1 MRIPRVENRLE
12 NRPCQGDIYRN
23 LEYFEWYK
31 EVEGNI
37 EISTITFPLAVVL
50 TQDCDLEQHA
60 SLNRPQKNQDK
71 LLISVLVAPMY
82 NSELLVEGEH
92 LRDLDRKSERIG
104 GALQKSLKSNQ
115 RLRYHALE
123 FPLIAALPDVVID
136 FKHYFSQTVDYL
148 QLMRTSHYV
157 GSLPDL
163 FREDLAQRFS
173 SFLSRVDLPEVAMAE
188 PPETRE
194 GGPQGGS
201 GEEVSSR

>member
-1 MRIPRVENRLE
+1 
-12 NRPCQGDIYRN
+12 
-23 LEYFEWYK
+23 
-31 EVEGNI
+31 
-37 EISTITFPLAVVL
+37 
-50 TQDCDLEQHA
+50 
-60 SLNRPQKNQDK
+60 
-71 LLISVLVAPMY
+71 MY

-173 SFLSRVDLPEVAMAE
+173 SFLSRVGLPEVAMAE

-201 GEEVSSR
+201 GGGSVVEMRSVSTSGTPATRSSWTKRMRQNGARHRSMTLLYLAEAEEASPSVWGRERCWRKAACEA